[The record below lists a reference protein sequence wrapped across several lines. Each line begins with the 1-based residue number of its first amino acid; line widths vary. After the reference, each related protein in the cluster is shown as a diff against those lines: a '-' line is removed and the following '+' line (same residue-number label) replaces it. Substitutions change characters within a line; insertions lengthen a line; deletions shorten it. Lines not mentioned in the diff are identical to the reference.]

1 MPKFSRGVLRVLGVL
16 AFVALVTPVTASWV
30 MSSTAGRDFSRCIH
44 TCNDTKAACNTRC
57 SDDCFAMFPSNKP
70 QRDACIA
77 SCKAICLTQSDDC
90 KLVCQQIKNNP
101 CPTEP

>member
-16 AFVALVTPVTASWV
+16 AVVAIMSPMATSLV
-30 MSSTAGRDFSRCIH
+30 SSAAGREFSRCIH
-44 TCNDTKAACNTRC
+44 TCNDTKATCNDRC
-57 SDDCFAMFPSNKP
+57 SSDCFDLFPNDKP

-77 SCKAICLTQSDDC
+77 ACKAICLVQSDDC
-90 KLVCQQIKNNP
+90 KLECQAIKNPP

>member
-30 MSSTAGRDFSRCIH
+30 MSSTAGRDFSRCTH
-44 TCNDTKAACNTRC
+44 SCNDIKSACNTRC
-57 SDDCFAMFPSNKP
+57 SDDCFALFPGGGAP
-70 QRDACIA
+70 RTACIA
-77 SCKAICLTQSDDC
+77 SCKAICSSQSDDC
-90 KLVCQQIKNNP
+90 KLVCLQIKNNP